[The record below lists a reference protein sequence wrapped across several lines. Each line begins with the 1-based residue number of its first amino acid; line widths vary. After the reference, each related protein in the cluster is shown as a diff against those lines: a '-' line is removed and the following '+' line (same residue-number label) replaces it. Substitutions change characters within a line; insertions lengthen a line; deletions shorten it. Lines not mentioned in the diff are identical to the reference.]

1 MYVQELPWQV
11 NYNESEV
18 PLYTLPDVLTAV
30 DGSKITTAAQW
41 EANRGAL
48 VQVFR
53 DVMYG
58 RRPPM
63 ADKVEYTLLSEKKD
77 ALDGTA
83 VMRQVELKF
92 TMNNGKSHKA
102 VMLLFIP
109 ADAKGPVPVYCG
121 LTFIGNHVVCDDP
134 DILITGT
141 AGAEFRSFDYTR
153 GAQSRRFDLKTF
165 MKRSIALAVCSYHDF
180 FPDDYRGWKKS
191 IWSLFVPEEEMEPR
205 IKNASAIGAWAWG
218 LSRMLDY
225 LETVPEIDADKA
237 AVFGHSR
244 LGKTSLWA
252 AVDLIHS
259 VGNMERC
266 GKLFGRLD
274 SCSDSCLQIAV
285 EIGLFCRRRHYPGKI
300 LLCHC
305 MRTAYEISEIVG
317 KIVVVSRDN
326 GLVCDRSVCVI
337 RHFGQSVMTHSV
349 HTDILSEGIGKNN
362 VALGFAHLVLSEIEP
377 RMTKDFLG
385 ERQIQ
390 SHKEYRPINGVES
403 KNILT
408 DDMHVGGPIFFEM
421 IALLIKALIGIVA
434 KRRDIVCKSIQP
446 YVNNVLIIKI
456 YRDTPLK
463 RRS

>member
-30 DGSKITTAAQW
+30 DGSKITTAAEW
-41 EANRGAL
+41 EANRDAL

-141 AGAEFRSFDYTR
+141 VGAEFRSFDYTR

-180 FPDDYRGWKKS
+180 FPDDYKGWKKS

-218 LSRMLDY
+218 LSQMLDY

-244 LGKTSLWA
+244 LGKTALWA
-252 AVDLIHS
+252 AVEDTRFKFAHVNDS
-259 VGNMERC
+259 GC
-266 GKLFGRLD
+266 GGAAPNRRLFG
-274 SCSDSCLQIAV
+274 
-285 EIGLFCRRRHYPGKI
+285 ETLFCMCSNSAGFGHYWF
-300 LLCHC
+300 
-305 MRTAYEISEIVG
+305 TEYV
-317 KIVVVSRDN
+317 N
-326 GLVCDRSVCVI
+326 
-337 RHFGQSVMTHSV
+337 
-349 HTDILSEGIGKNN
+349 DIC
-362 VALGFAHLVLSEIEP
+362 
-377 RMTKDFLG
+377 
-385 ERQIQ
+385 
-390 SHKEYRPINGVES
+390 
-403 KNILT
+403 LT
-408 DDMHVGGPIFFEM
+408 PEKLPVDQHQL
-421 IALLIKALIGIVA
+421 IALVAPRGVAVHSATEDLWADPTGEYISLWNANPVYALYGKKTLTSA
-434 KRRDIVCKSIQP
+434 TP
-446 YVNNVLIIKI
+446 PPP
-456 YRDTPLK
+456 DTPVGTDMSYFLRKGKHDLLPSDWACSLDAFEYVLK
-463 RRS
+463 HL

>member
-30 DGSKITTAAQW
+30 DGSKITTAAEW
-41 EANRGAL
+41 EANRDAL

-58 RRPPM
+58 RRPSM

-141 AGAEFRSFDYTR
+141 VGAEFRSFDYTR

-180 FPDDYRGWKKS
+180 FPDDYKGWKKS

-218 LSRMLDY
+218 LSQMLDY

-244 LGKTSLWA
+244 LGKTALWA
-252 AVDLIHS
+252 AVEDTRFKFAHVNDS
-259 VGNMERC
+259 GC
-266 GKLFGRLD
+266 GGAAPNRRLFG
-274 SCSDSCLQIAV
+274 
-285 EIGLFCRRRHYPGKI
+285 ETLFCMCSNSAGFGHYWF
-300 LLCHC
+300 
-305 MRTAYEISEIVG
+305 TEYV
-317 KIVVVSRDN
+317 N
-326 GLVCDRSVCVI
+326 
-337 RHFGQSVMTHSV
+337 
-349 HTDILSEGIGKNN
+349 DIC
-362 VALGFAHLVLSEIEP
+362 
-377 RMTKDFLG
+377 
-385 ERQIQ
+385 
-390 SHKEYRPINGVES
+390 
-403 KNILT
+403 LT
-408 DDMHVGGPIFFEM
+408 PEKLPVDQHQL
-421 IALLIKALIGIVA
+421 IALVAPRGVAVHSATEDLWADPTGEYISLWNANPVYALYGKKTLTSA
-434 KRRDIVCKSIQP
+434 TP
-446 YVNNVLIIKI
+446 PPP
-456 YRDTPLK
+456 DTPVGTDMSYFLRKGKHDLLPSDWACSLDAFEYVLK
-463 RRS
+463 HL

>member
-109 ADAKGPVPVYCG
+109 ADARGPVPVYCG
-121 LTFIGNHVVCDDP
+121 LTFIGNQVVCDDP
-134 DILITGT
+134 DLLITGT

-218 LSRMLDY
+218 LSQMLDY

-244 LGKTSLWA
+244 LGKTALWA
-252 AVDLIHS
+252 AVEDTRFKFAHVNDS
-259 VGNMERC
+259 GC
-266 GKLFGRLD
+266 GGAAPNRRLFG
-274 SCSDSCLQIAV
+274 
-285 EIGLFCRRRHYPGKI
+285 ETLFCMCSNSSGFGHYWF
-300 LLCHC
+300 
-305 MRTAYEISEIVG
+305 TEYVN
-317 KIVVVSRDN
+317 D
-326 GLVCDRSVCVI
+326 VC
-337 RHFGQSVMTHSV
+337 
-349 HTDILSEGIGKNN
+349 
-362 VALGFAHLVLSEIEP
+362 
-377 RMTKDFLG
+377 
-385 ERQIQ
+385 
-390 SHKEYRPINGVES
+390 
-403 KNILT
+403 LT
-408 DDMHVGGPIFFEM
+408 PEKLPVDQHQL
-421 IALLIKALIGIVA
+421 IALVAPRGVAVHSATEDLWADPTGEYISLWNANPVYALYGKKTLTSA
-434 KRRDIVCKSIQP
+434 TP
-446 YVNNVLIIKI
+446 PPP
-456 YRDTPLK
+456 DTPVGTDMSYFLLRAK
-463 RRS
+463 FFCWGYSRSQEGYSQQPANVT

>member
-109 ADAKGPVPVYCG
+109 ADARGPVPVYCG

-218 LSRMLDY
+218 LSQMLDY

-244 LGKTSLWA
+244 LGKTALWA
-252 AVDLIHS
+252 AVEDTRFKFAHVNDS
-259 VGNMERC
+259 GC
-266 GKLFGRLD
+266 GGAAPNRRLFG
-274 SCSDSCLQIAV
+274 
-285 EIGLFCRRRHYPGKI
+285 ETLFCMCSNSSGFGHYWF
-300 LLCHC
+300 
-305 MRTAYEISEIVG
+305 TEYVN
-317 KIVVVSRDN
+317 D
-326 GLVCDRSVCVI
+326 VC
-337 RHFGQSVMTHSV
+337 
-349 HTDILSEGIGKNN
+349 
-362 VALGFAHLVLSEIEP
+362 
-377 RMTKDFLG
+377 
-385 ERQIQ
+385 
-390 SHKEYRPINGVES
+390 
-403 KNILT
+403 LT
-408 DDMHVGGPIFFEM
+408 PEKLPVDQHQL
-421 IALLIKALIGIVA
+421 IALVAPRGVAVHSATEDLWADPTGEYISLWNANPVYALYGKKTLTSA
-434 KRRDIVCKSIQP
+434 TP
-446 YVNNVLIIKI
+446 PPP
-456 YRDTPLK
+456 DTPVGTDMSYFLRKGKHDLLPSDWACSLDAFEYVLK
-463 RRS
+463 HL